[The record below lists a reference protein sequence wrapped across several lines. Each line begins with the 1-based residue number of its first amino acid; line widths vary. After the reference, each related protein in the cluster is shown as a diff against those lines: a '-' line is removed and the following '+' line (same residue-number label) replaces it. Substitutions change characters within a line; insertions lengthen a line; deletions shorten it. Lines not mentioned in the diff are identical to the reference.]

1 MSSADTSPV
10 QVSINRFTLNPL
22 GIKELSSF
30 SSMFV
35 AQHLRI
41 TPESKHHPEERLV
54 VGDGMRSVFVL
65 DVDMGSGEVYGDQR
79 DMATHQVMGMEGVR
93 DGGEG
98 VIISDVSGC
107 DHQRRL
113 GVVIV
118 GVRGRSVQKGRGKQ
132 KLSPCTRGKDFE
144 KAKDYAFSCSVFRV
158 PRGKA
163 RRHCSLC

>member
-1 MSSADTSPV
+1 MLICPLCE

-41 TPESKHHPEERLV
+41 TPESNHHPEERLV

-79 DMATHQVMGMEGVR
+79 DMATYQVMGMEGVR

-98 VIISDVSGC
+98 MIISDVSGRGFQPRVNRERSQGGEGEGAGSREQSGREISR
-107 DHQRRL
+107 QRGGHTL
-113 GVVIV
+113 SHPVS
-118 GVRGRSVQKGRGKQ
+118 RGN
-132 KLSPCTRGKDFE
+132 
-144 KAKDYAFSCSVFRV
+144 
-158 PRGKA
+158 A
-163 RRHCSLC
+163 RQQ